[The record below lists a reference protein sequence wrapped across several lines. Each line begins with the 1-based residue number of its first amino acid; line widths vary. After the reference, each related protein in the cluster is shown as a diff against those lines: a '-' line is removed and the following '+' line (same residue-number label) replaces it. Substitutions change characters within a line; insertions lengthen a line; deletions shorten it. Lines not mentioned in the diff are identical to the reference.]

1 MLELLFSLFY
11 IFLFLLS
18 FGFLFLGEFG
28 FLGIVRIGNGI
39 TSVSL
44 VVSESI
50 VGYTFF
56 GLTNLPSFFSIYMN
70 ILVATHS

>member
-1 MLELLFSLFY
+1 VCMLNLLFCLFY

-28 FLGIVRIGNGI
+28 FFGILRVGNGI

-44 VVSESI
+44 VVMDSI
-50 VGYTFF
+50 IGYPLF
-56 GLTNLPSFFSIYMN
+56 G
-70 ILVATHS
+70 